1 MPVPLPTADTVN
13 LVPPDSAETQIMAD
27 GVASAVAGHEG
38 LLPIQQAL
46 IEALFPALT
55 GHSVTVANRPAIKPA
70 ELALALARRD
80 LSFRSRGVQLMLLCA
95 LVRHPLPEDV
105 ADNVAQFA
113 CELGVEE
120 GMVRVARE
128 FAAGSLGLAAY
139 DFTRNGY
146 EGTWHEEES
155 GTALHS
161 SRVLHEAWELSVNDP
176 ELAARW
182 AALESLPGDTI
193 GRKVWEMYQARGF
206 TFPGTPGSAP
216 PLLAQHDWVHVLA
229 DYGSTVESE
238 VEVFGLIARANDDMH
253 AFSLLAMVIALFET
267 GYLAHGAGL
276 FESSPG
282 HFSSNPSMAVRLAD
296 AMGRGARCH
305 DDETGADSID
315 FLRMDWFAVA
325 HRACDDLRER
335 FHLLPKSAAA
345 VAAGSV
351 GPWSPG
357 GISPFQMQSGR
368 ALAASRGQRYD
379 AHGASV

>member
-1 MPVPLPTADTVN
+1 MS
-13 LVPPDSAETQIMAD
+13 SAWRR
-27 GVASAVAGHEG
+27 GWSAS
-38 LLPIQQAL
+38 
-46 IEALFPALT
+46 
-55 GHSVTVANRPAIKPA
+55 
-70 ELALALARRD
+70 
-80 LSFRSRGVQLMLLCA
+80 
-95 LVRHPLPEDV
+95 
-105 ADNVAQFA
+105 
-113 CELGVEE
+113 
-120 GMVRVARE
+120 ARE

-155 GTALHS
+155 ATALHS

-182 AALESLPGDTI
+182 ASLETLPGDTI

-282 HFSSNPSMAVRLAD
+282 HFSSNPAMAVRLAD
-296 AMGRGARCH
+296 AMARGARCH
-305 DDETGADSID
+305 DEETGADSID

-357 GISPFQMQSGR
+357 GISPFQMQSGH